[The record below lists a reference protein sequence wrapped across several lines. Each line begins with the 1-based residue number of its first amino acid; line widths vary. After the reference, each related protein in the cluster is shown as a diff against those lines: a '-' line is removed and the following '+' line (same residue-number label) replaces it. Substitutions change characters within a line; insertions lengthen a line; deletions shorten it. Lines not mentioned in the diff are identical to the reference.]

1 MLEKYA
7 SLHPDFEYIINNG
20 DINNR
25 KYVTNTGRF
34 IAKDTGRT
42 SYLDMIKHTKI
53 SCYATPG
60 IDEAKR
66 ETITFN
72 QVTPRLFEM
81 LCNGCMVIGHYPLS
95 ADTIWYNLSSVVP
108 QLSLIHI

>member
-60 IDEAKR
+60 IDEAKGKQLLL
-66 ETITFN
+66 IKL
-72 QVTPRLFEM
+72 RLVY
-81 LCNGCMVIGHYPLS
+81 LRCSVMVV
-95 ADTIWYNLSSVVP
+95 W
-108 QLSLIHI
+108 